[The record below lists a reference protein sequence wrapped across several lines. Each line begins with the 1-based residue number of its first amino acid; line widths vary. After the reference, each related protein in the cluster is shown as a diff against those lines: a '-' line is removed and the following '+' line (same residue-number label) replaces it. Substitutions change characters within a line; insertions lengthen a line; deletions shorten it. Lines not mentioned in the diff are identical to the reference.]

1 MNPSTNALIATAMRK
16 KDPLAGGV
24 FVALGAIIGVSV
36 GHYQGQTSAGLLIG
50 VAVGAVIAVIV
61 WRASR

>member
-1 MNPSTNALIATAMRK
+1 MQK
-16 KDPLAGGV
+16 KYPLAGGV

-50 VAVGAVIAVIV
+50 VAVGAVIAIAV
-61 WRASR
+61 WRMSR

>member
-1 MNPSTNALIATAMRK
+1 MSKNQPM
-16 KDPLAGGV
+16 AGGV

-50 VAVGAVIAVIV
+50 VAVGALVAVLV
-61 WRASR
+61 WRRTR

>member
-1 MNPSTNALIATAMRK
+1 MQN

-24 FVALGAIIGVSV
+24 FVALGAIIGVAI

-50 VAVGAVIAVIV
+50 VAIGAAIAVLV
-61 WRASR
+61 WRRTR